1 MADIRRLPR
10 PVTEVWDWQIR
21 GACRDMDSKLFFHP
35 DGARG
40 TTRTIRETRAQAIC
54 ATCPVIA
61 ACRHHALTVQEPYG
75 VWGGLTESDRLELCP
90 PHGADIPPVHHAVSL
105 VAVAPP
111 VHTPR

>member
-10 PVTEVWDWQIR
+10 PVTGVWDWQIR

-40 TTRTIRETRAQAIC
+40 PTRTIRETRAQAIC

-61 ACRHHALTVQEPYG
+61 ACRHHALSVQESYG
-75 VWGGLTESDRLELCP
+75 VWGGLTESDRAELLH
-90 PHGADIPPVHHAVSL
+90 PHGRGVRLLHRSPR
-105 VAVAPP
+105 
-111 VHTPR
+111 TPA